1 MARYEI
7 FQSPDGGGFLL
18 DVQSNFLDHLDTR
31 VVVPLYPM
39 DKVPTAVKRLHPVF
53 VIDGTTY
60 LLATPLLAAVPS
72 SMLGDPKGSLY
83 HHHDDIVAALDML
96 FQGF

>member
-1 MARYEI
+1 M
-7 FQSPDGGGFLL
+7 L

-31 VVVPLYPM
+31 VVVPLYPV
-39 DKVPTAVKRLHPVF
+39 DNVPAAVKRLHPVF
-53 VIDGTTY
+53 MIDGRRY
-60 LLATPLLAAVPS
+60 VLATPLLAAVPS
-72 SMLGDPKGSLY
+72 SILGDRKGSLD

>member
-7 FQSPDGGGFLL
+7 FDNPDGGGFLL
-18 DVQSNFLDHLDTR
+18 NVQSNFLDHLHTR
-31 VVVPLYPM
+31 VVVPLYPAGN
-39 DKVPTAVKRLHPVF
+39 VPVPVKRLQPVF
-53 VIDGTTY
+53 AIKGAKY

-72 SMLGDPKGSLY
+72 SILGDPKRRLY
-83 HHHDDIVAALDML
+83 HHHEDIVAALDML